1 MPPLSLYPIAET
13 VCRLDVIQSAYQNI
27 DEVVAHV
34 KELVERSKYLIATLN
49 GV

>member
-13 VCRLDVIQSAYQNI
+13 ECRLDVIQSAYQNI

-34 KELVERSKYLIATLN
+34 KELVETKY
-49 GV
+49 